1 MADYTMSTTLDL
13 PYDDALVRVREA
25 LGDQG
30 FGVLTEI
37 DIKATLKAKL
47 DVDVTPQAIL
57 GACRP
62 ELAHRALEAEPS
74 IAALLPCNVVVRAL
88 SDTSTIVEAI
98 DPDAMLAMV
107 DSPGVRAV
115 AQDAKTRLT
124 AALAALNEGI

>member
-13 PYDDALVRVREA
+13 PYDDALVRVREV

-124 AALAALNEGI
+124 AALAALNDGI